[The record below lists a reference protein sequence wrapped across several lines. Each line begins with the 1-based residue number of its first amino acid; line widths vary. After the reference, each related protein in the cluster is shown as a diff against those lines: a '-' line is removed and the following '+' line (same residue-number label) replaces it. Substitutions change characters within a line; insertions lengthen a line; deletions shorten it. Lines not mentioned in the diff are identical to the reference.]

1 MYSRVAG
8 RGVLQTTIRDDRG
21 NEEETEIEE
30 KERNKT
36 ITFDDILENCF
47 RYLNINDPEKVLDMT
62 PNQYGALMRGFNYK
76 LIDKQYEDH
85 RQAWLNQ
92 QVKATKSKGS
102 KGKSEPVY
110 KTFNKFFDYERE
122 IKKMENRFNKYEIPK
137 TKVDNFRES
146 VKMAELI
153 LNGGESFVDD

>member
-1 MYSRVAG
+1 MYSRITR
-8 RGVLQTTIRDDRG
+8 RGVLQTTVRDHRG
-21 NEEETEIEE
+21 DEETEEIKSQE
-30 KERNKT
+30 KGRS

-47 RYLNINDPEKVLDMT
+47 RYLNINDPDKVLDMT
-62 PNQYGALMRGFNYK
+62 PRQYGALMRGFNYR

-102 KGKSEPVY
+102 KGKTEPAY

-122 IKKMENRFNKYEIPK
+122 IKKMENRLDKHEIPK
-137 TKVDNFRES
+137 TKIDRFRSS
-146 VKMAELI
+146 VKEAELM
-153 LNGGESFVDD
+153 LNGGENFVDD